1 MQDQVKKLIKR
12 RNAYMKELFKV
23 EYDKHSYSIIV
34 LKDLLNHEELVAERT
49 KFKKLNPSAKPGQ
62 TFHAKHLKE

>member
-1 MQDQVKKLIKR
+1 
-12 RNAYMKELFKV
+12 MKELFKV

-62 TFHAKHLKE
+62 TFHTKHLKE